1 MQLYFPAG
9 DAACTAGVALF
20 NDKLNSGTIDALLA
34 AAGFML
40 DDATKSKSFYEKLT
54 IWAQGYG
61 DASLEKAQANFE
73 PFTPETNVEKAQYA
87 NTLTAFAAAGSSR
100 FAVDNTIF
108 RRLLAVEKIVEDQQ
122 TKMAVM
128 EDLLADR
135 RQRNTATNTDPQPG
149 FGDKINAASDANTN
163 DAGDANTND
172 VDDATT
178 NDADANQTPP
188 GGRTAGIV
196 VAAVL
201 LFVGCV
207 AAFFWRRQRAQSAGQ
222 ANMGR
227 QRKAYNNNP
236 TYATGYA
243 TDGSTARRCQ
253 RCGTKVAQCVC
264 IERAASIAQGN
275 FPRTATDEHIDVDGP
290 GLAGNSHPAPAD
302 PQPWFVRGVGRGACK
317 ARVLAAAE
325 QGSFLVRAS
334 QTTAGAYAF
343 CINLGNGRVQ
353 EDLAT
358 PDAAGKLA
366 LHFGKGGAK
375 GTPSFPDLHSLV
387 EYCQTN
393 MISPKAGTAFT
404 LGSFAPALP
413 AGGPH
418 PDAADGSDAV
428 YACTYGEVDAG
439 LLAFHN
445 RVVVATHEIYDSLA
459 ANPLAALDSAAP
471 VPLAD
476 AIKAAEEHCGSL
488 AADFADAQTFAIQN
502 AAALAR
508 FNVSHDVVKAIFMYT
523 KEGNL
528 YKKMNAALGNYG
540 DEADPRSKLPHYVPF
555 AQWLRSSLALLPKV
569 QQIVYRGV
577 NLPHTVLL
585 NGARAG
591 DTITWLSFASTTLN
605 PSVLRAKEFLNAVV
619 SITDGKV
626 VDVQNL
632 DNMYSNVAPE
642 EKTIFQIDVCRGVNI
657 EPFSA
662 VQGEDEVLLAA
673 GSTFIITGINLWRHG
688 ITEVRLKQI
697 DDAGGRTPASIDES
711 AFNPIDV
718 YMALDP
724 EVDTN
729 YGIYAGTGGTG
740 ETAVY
745 SVSAE
750 LESTPAEGPC
760 SSPAA
765 AGIGGNTEV

>member
-1 MQLYFPAG
+1 MPGSCHGKKEAVICGSRIPITDCVVADQAIQKYARDTCHVMCGL
-9 DAACTAGVALF
+9 ACTSTSTTSPKEKGNATVAVVVVLVVLAVLAVGCWWFFVGQHRNAGPNTVDDF
-20 NDKLNSGTIDALLA
+20 GPETIEMMDNPMLA
-34 AAGFML
+34 AA
-40 DDATKSKSFYEKLT
+40 AARTASF
-54 IWAQGYG
+54 GG
-61 DASLEKAQANFE
+61 
-73 PFTPETNVEKAQYA
+73 
-87 NTLTAFAAAGSSR
+87 GSS
-100 FAVDNTIF
+100 
-108 RRLLAVEKIVEDQQ
+108 
-122 TKMAVM
+122 
-128 EDLLADR
+128 
-135 RQRNTATNTDPQPG
+135 
-149 FGDKINAASDANTN
+149 SD
-163 DAGDANTND
+163 
-172 VDDATT
+172 
-178 NDADANQTPP
+178 
-188 GGRTAGIV
+188 
-196 VAAVL
+196 
-201 LFVGCV
+201 
-207 AAFFWRRQRAQSAGQ
+207 
-222 ANMGR
+222 
-227 QRKAYNNNP
+227 
-236 TYATGYA
+236 
-243 TDGSTARRCQ
+243 
-253 RCGTKVAQCVC
+253 
-264 IERAASIAQGN
+264 AASIAQGN
-275 FPRTATDEHIDVDGP
+275 FPRMATDEYIDVDRP
-290 GLAGNSHPAPAD
+290 GLVGNSHPAPAD
-302 PQPWFVRGVGRGACK
+302 PQPWFVRGVGRVACK

-353 EDLAT
+353 EDLAA
-358 PDAAGKLA
+358 PDGAGKLA

-393 MISPKAGTAFT
+393 VISPKAGIALT

-697 DDAGGRTPASIDES
+697 DDAGGRTPASIDET

-729 YGIYAGTGGTG
+729 YGIYDGSGGTG